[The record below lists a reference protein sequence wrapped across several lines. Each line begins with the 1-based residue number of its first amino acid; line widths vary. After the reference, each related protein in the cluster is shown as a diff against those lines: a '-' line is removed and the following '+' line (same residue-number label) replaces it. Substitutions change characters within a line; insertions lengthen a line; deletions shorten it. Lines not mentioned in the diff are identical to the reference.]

1 MRLLAG
7 VHELGT
13 QGTAVGLAQ
22 RIHQLAQRHV
32 FLGEEGVAGVEN
44 DFQIGIGEAV
54 ERRIQIRNRRPFGA
68 LQGVQIGP
76 ALADVAVGGDEL
88 LHGSAFA
95 PHLDIGAGHHDFG
108 TTGFGALSKGV
119 DHRLVRHVGGV
130 GAIDCGHVLQGVEVL
145 APGFGHAA
153 GVSQVVF
160 VQLFDVGRVAP
171 EKIGVALI
179 GGVDGLRLCHM
190 R

>member
-13 QGTAVGLAQ
+13 QRAAVGLAQ
-22 RIHQLAQRHV
+22 RIHELAQRHV

-44 DFQIGIGEAV
+44 GLQIGIGEAV
-54 ERRIQIRNRRPFGA
+54 ERRVQVGDRRPLGA
-68 LQGVQIGP
+68 LQRIQIGP
-76 ALADVAVGGDEL
+76 ALTDVAVSGDEL
-88 LHGSAFA
+88 LHGRALA
-95 PHLDIGAGHHDFG
+95 PHLHIGAGHHDFG
-108 TTGFGALSKGV
+108 ATGFGALGKGV
-119 DHRLVRHVGGV
+119 DHRLVRHIVCV
-130 GAIDCGHVLQGVEVL
+130 GAVHRGHVLQGVKVF

-153 GVSQVVF
+153 GVGQVVF
-160 VQLFDVGRVAP
+160 VELFDVGRVAP
-171 EKIGVALI
+171 EKIGVALV